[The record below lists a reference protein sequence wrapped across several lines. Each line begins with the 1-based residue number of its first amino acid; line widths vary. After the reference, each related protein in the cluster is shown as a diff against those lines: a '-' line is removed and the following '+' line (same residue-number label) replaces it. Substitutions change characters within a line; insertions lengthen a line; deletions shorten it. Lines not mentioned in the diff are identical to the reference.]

1 MELLEILGY
10 IGALIV
16 GLVLGLIGGGGSILT
31 VPILVYLLGFSP
43 IAATGYSL
51 FIVGS
56 TALVGTFRNIKKN
69 TIDFKTAIIFAIP
82 SIFTVFMVRRIV
94 VPNLPEE
101 LFSIGDFTLTNSLF
115 IMLLFAII
123 MLLAGWSMIKSKV
136 INSETTIKI
145 FDNSHYFAI
154 GTQAIGIGA
163 LAGLVGA
170 GGGFLIVPALVLLVK
185 LPIKKAISTSLFI
198 IAIQSLIGFLGDLND
213 TTTIDWQFLI
223 TFSLISIV
231 GIFIGLA
238 LSKKISAKRLK
249 RGFGYFTIIMA
260 VYIIFKELF

>member
-1 MELLEILGY
+1 MDFVEIIGY

-31 VPILVYLLGFSP
+31 VPILVYFLGFSP
-43 IAATGYSL
+43 IIATSYSL
-51 FIVGS
+51 FVVGS
-56 TALVGTFRNIKKN
+56 TALVGTVRNIKEK

-82 SIFTVFMVRRIV
+82 SIITVFMVRSIV
-94 VPNLPEE
+94 IPNLPEVI
-101 LFSIGDFTLTNSLF
+101 FSIGNFSLTNSLF
-115 IMLLFAII
+115 IMLLFALI
-123 MLLAGWSMIKSKV
+123 MLLAGWSMIKSK
-136 INSETTIKI
+136 KI
-145 FDNSHYFAI
+145 ANDTEIRDYDNNHYFAI

-198 IAIQSLIGFLGDLND
+198 ISIQSLIGFLGDLK
-213 TTTIDWQFLI
+213 TLTIDWRFLI
-223 TFSLISIV
+223 TFTIFSII

-238 LSKKISAKRLK
+238 FSKKISAKGLK
-249 RGFGYFTIIMA
+249 KGFGYFTLVMA
-260 VYIIFKELF
+260 VYIVYKELF

>member
-1 MELLEILGY
+1 MELIEILGY

-31 VPILVYLLGFSP
+31 VPILVYFLGFSP
-43 IAATGYSL
+43 IVATGYSL
-51 FIVGS
+51 FVVGS
-56 TALVGTFRNIKKN
+56 TALVGTLRNIKKN

-82 SIFTVFMVRRIV
+82 SIITIFMVRSLVI
-94 VPNLPEE
+94 PNLPEVI
-101 LFSIGDFTLTNSLF
+101 FSIGNFTLTNSLF
-115 IMLLFAII
+115 IMLLFALI
-123 MLLAGWSMIKSKV
+123 MLLAGWSMIKSKE
-136 INSETTIKI
+136 INSDSVIKS
-145 FDNSHYFAI
+145 FDNTHYFAI

-198 IAIQSLIGFLGDLND
+198 IAAQSLIGFLGDLNK
-213 TTTIDWQFLI
+213 TTIDWKFLI
-223 TFSLISIV
+223 TFTIISIL

-249 RGFGYFTIIMA
+249 IGFGYFTIVMA
-260 VYIIFKELF
+260 VYIFFKELF